1 MGQDRAHLR
10 DCQLNGRRIRPRIP
24 RTGRAHGRVPSRRKQ
39 RGVALLVAI
48 LLVALGTII
57 AATMAYNNAMTA
69 RRAGAT
75 FEFDQALLVAEGAEA
90 FAAYG
95 LQQVA
100 KQNSQYTYP
109 GQGWDRPMGP
119 QEVTPGVT
127 VEGSLE
133 DLQGRFNIN
142 NLVTADGETANTA
155 AIKAFQR
162 LLIRLGM
169 DPKWADYI
177 VDWIDKD
184 TNPMFPDGAEDSVYM
199 EMNPPY
205 RSPNLP
211 ITSTSELLALPG
223 FTRADFDRLSPY
235 IVALPIG
242 VQINVCSASP
252 YLLDALTGTEQ
263 FGADSEFQKNRQ
275 DSGTCFPTPAQVQQ
289 AASNLPGGGGGGVGG
304 NSGAGGGIGQ
314 PGGGAQQTLA
324 SLLVG
329 KSSWFRLTTFV
340 TLGNA
345 EFSVY
350 TLLYQDP
357 TGNVRPVMRSFTPD

>member
-1 MGQDRAHLR
+1 MSRARPLPPPR
-10 DCQLNGRRIRPRIP
+10 RLNGGVSARRR
-24 RTGRAHGRVPSRRKQ
+24 Q

-69 RRAGAT
+69 RRAAAT
-75 FEFDQALLVAEGAEA
+75 FEFDQAVLAAEGAEA

-95 LQQVA
+95 LQQQF
-100 KQNSQYTYP
+100 KQNQQQNPAYTYP
-109 GQGWDRPMGP
+109 GQGWGQAMGP
-119 QEVTPGVT
+119 TQVTPGVML
-127 VEGSLE
+127 EGSLQ
-133 DLQGRFNIN
+133 DLQGRFNVN
-142 NLVTADGETANTA
+142 DLVGTDGETPNTV
-155 AIKAFQR
+155 AIKAFQQ
-162 LLIRLGM
+162 LLQLLGM

-205 RSPNLP
+205 RTPNLP
-211 ITSTSELLALPG
+211 ISSTSELLALPG

-235 IVALPIG
+235 IVALPPG
-242 VQINVCSASP
+242 VLTPINTCSASP
-252 YLLDALTGTEQ
+252 YVLDALIGHVQ
-263 FGADSEFQKNRQ
+263 FSADPKQFEKDRQ
-275 DSGTCFPTPAQVQQ
+275 DSGTCFPTPAQVIQ
-289 AASNLPGGGGGGVGG
+289 AAGDVQAQNGNPTPGT
-304 NSGAGGGIGQ
+304 
-314 PGGGAQQTLA
+314 PGTTQTLA
-324 SLLVG
+324 TLLGG

-357 TGNVRPVMRSFTPD
+357 TGMVRPVMRSFTPD

>member
-1 MGQDRAHLR
+1 MPGGVPLR
-10 DCQLNGRRIRPRIP
+10 RG
-24 RTGRAHGRVPSRRKQ
+24 Q

-48 LLVALGTII
+48 LLVALGTMI

-90 FAAYG
+90 YAAYG

-109 GQGWDRPMGP
+109 GQAWSQPVGP
-119 QEVTPGVT
+119 VEVTPGVT
-127 VEGSLE
+127 LEGSLE

-142 NLVTADGETANTA
+142 DLVQSDGETPNTV
-155 AIKAFQR
+155 AIQAFQN
-162 LLIRLGM
+162 LLKELNM
-169 DPKWADYI
+169 DVKWADYI

-184 TNPMFPDGAEDSVYM
+184 TTPMFPDGAEDSVYM
-199 EMNPPY
+199 EMSPPY
-205 RSPNLP
+205 RTPNLP

-223 FTRADFDRLSPY
+223 FTRADFDRLSPF
-235 IVALPIG
+235 IVALPLG
-242 VQINVCSASP
+242 VQINTCSASK
-252 YLLDALTGTEQ
+252 YVLDALTGTQQ
-263 FGADSEFQKNRQ
+263 FSADTEFEKNRQ
-275 DSGTCFPTPAQVQQ
+275 ESGTCFPTPAQVEQ
-289 AASNLPGGGGGGVGG
+289 AATNVQGGG
-304 NSGAGGGIGQ
+304 NSGGNSTIGNSAN
-314 PGGGAQQTLA
+314 PGGAQQPTLL
-324 SLLVG
+324 SLLAG

-350 TLLYQDP
+350 TLLYQDQ
-357 TGNVRPVMRSFTPD
+357 TQMVRPVMRSFTPD